1 MKRGVIMPQPISGIV
16 GRQKGQWCNHPPKFQ
31 PVGKLSACQK
41 NKPLGNIDLV
51 YAVLPTSVSK
61 Q

>member
-1 MKRGVIMPQPISGIV
+1 MPQPISGIV